1 MMFWEASVLY
11 KHENEKKWRENR
23 IHSYVN
29 SEWEGAFQV
38 EKQGFYSYKIEAWID
53 YALNWQHGIE
63 RKIADNQ
70 HVNSELLEGVAFLNE
85 IHEKLSHNDKLYLD
99 HLKNIFVNA
108 HHYDEAIK
116 EARSE
121 RLHHIFFNHPQK
133 ILANTSKEFKVYV
146 DRKKARFSTWYEFFP
161 RSASQH
167 QGVHGTFKDCE
178 NLLPRVAK
186 MGFDTLYLPPI
197 HPIGEVNRKGKN
209 NTTTTVE
216 GDVGSTWGVGS
227 KYGGHKAIHPQLGNL
242 DDFKSLIQK
251 AKEQHIE
258 IAMDYALQAA
268 RSSVGKRTSAM
279 V

>member
-1 MMFWEASVLY
+1 MQDQRRVVIDYIAPSVNGGEFYIKRVVNELVNIKANVLADGHDVLGASVLF

-23 IHSYVN
+23 IHLVVN
-29 SEWEGAFQV
+29 NEWEGAFQV
-38 EKQGFYSYKIEAWID
+38 EKQGFYSYKIEAWVD

-70 HVNSELLEGVAFLNE
+70 HVNSELLEGVAYLNDV
-85 IHEKLSHNDKLYLD
+85 HEKVSHNDKLYLD
-99 HLKNIFVNA
+99 HLKNIFVNE
-108 HHYDEAIK
+108 HNYNEAIQ
-116 EARSE
+116 EATSQ

-167 QGVHGTFKDCE
+167 QGLHGTFKDCE

-216 GDVGSTWGVGS
+216 DDVGSTWGVGS
-227 KYGGHKAIHPQLGNL
+227 HHGGHKAIH
-242 DDFKSLIQK
+242 S
-251 AKEQHIE
+251 
-258 IAMDYALQAA
+258 
-268 RSSVGKRTSAM
+268 
-279 V
+279 